1 MVVMGVGKPVRETVR
16 REREKRK
23 AERRHSRFVLSVIVV
38 VSIVVPICV
47 TFLFIGSD
55 RAQGY
60 AILALAFVVVALGFL
75 PLLRPPLDKSL
86 QSQPGDR
93 PSIGAGGFHGY

>member
-1 MVVMGVGKPVRETVR
+1 MGTGKPVKEIGR

-23 AERRHSRFVLSVIVV
+23 VDRRQSRFVLSVIIV

-47 TFLFIGSD
+47 TFLIIGSE

-60 AILALAFVVVALGFL
+60 AILVLALLVVILGFL